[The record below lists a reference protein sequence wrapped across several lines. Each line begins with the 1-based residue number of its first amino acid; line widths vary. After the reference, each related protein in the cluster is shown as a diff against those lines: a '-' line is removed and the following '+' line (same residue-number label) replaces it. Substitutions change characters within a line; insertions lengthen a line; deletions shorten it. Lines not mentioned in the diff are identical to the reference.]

1 MKHPIGTK
9 VEVWSEDESE
19 DEAEY
24 FGVGT
29 IIDHERMTILGE
41 TIYIDQDIPVIML
54 PDGSTIRGHECEYDV
69 VEEVK

>member
-9 VEVWSEDESE
+9 VEVWSEDE
-19 DEAEY
+19 AEY

-29 IIDHERMTILGE
+29 IIDYDRMTVLGE

-54 PDGSTIRGHECEYDV
+54 QDGSTIRGHECEYDV
-69 VEEVK
+69 VKEVK